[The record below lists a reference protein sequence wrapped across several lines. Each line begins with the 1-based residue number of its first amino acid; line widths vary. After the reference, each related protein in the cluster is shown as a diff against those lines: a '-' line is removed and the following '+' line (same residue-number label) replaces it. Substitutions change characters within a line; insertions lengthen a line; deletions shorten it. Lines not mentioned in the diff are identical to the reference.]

1 LERFLMKNLFDS
13 EEYPT
18 FEPEVLVIGD
28 RWVWKRTD
36 IGSTYAPSSYALSY
50 NARLLGTGST
60 TFSITASESGTDY
73 IIEVGSSSTAS
84 RSVGIYAWNMYI
96 TRSSDSERIAL
107 DSGKFELKDNLA
119 TSSADP
125 RSHSAKM
132 VDYLEA
138 TAESLAQKLTTS
150 YSISDRSNTLKS
162 MDENQKLLNY
172 YRSVYNREIMK
183 DRALSGKR
191 TGQNI
196 LVRF

>member
-1 LERFLMKNLFDS
+1 MADLFDS
-13 EEYPT
+13 TNYPT
-18 FEPEVLVIGD
+18 TEPELLVIGD

-36 IGSTYAPSSYALSY
+36 LGSDYAPSSYALSY

-73 IIEVGSSSTAS
+73 IGEVGSSTTAS
-84 RSVGIYAWNMYI
+84 RVVGVYAWNLFI

-119 TSSADP
+119 TSSADQ

-138 TAESLAQKLTTS
+138 TLEELAQKLTTA
-150 YSISDRSNTLKS
+150 YSVSD
-162 MDENQKLLNY
+162 
-172 YRSVYNREIMK
+172 
-183 DRALSGKR
+183 
-191 TGQNI
+191 
-196 LVRF
+196 

>member
-1 LERFLMKNLFDS
+1 MADLFDS
-13 EEYPT
+13 TNYPT
-18 FEPEVLVIGD
+18 TEPETLVIGD

-36 IGSTYAPSSYALSY
+36 IGGTYAPSSYALTY

-73 IIEVGSSSTAS
+73 IVEVASSTTAS
-84 RSVGIYAWNMYI
+84 RSVGVYAWNMYI

-107 DSGKFELKDNLA
+107 DSGKFEVKDNLA
-119 TSSADP
+119 TSSADQ

-138 TAESLAQKLTTS
+138 TQESLAQKLTTA
-150 YSISDRSNTLKS
+150 YSISDRSNTLRS
-162 MDENQKLLNY
+162 MDEVSTQLNF
-172 YRSVYNREIMK
+172 YRAKYDREIMK
-183 DRALSGKR
+183 DRAKSGRR

>member
-1 LERFLMKNLFDS
+1 MADLFDS
-13 EEYPT
+13 TNYPT
-18 FEPEVLVIGD
+18 TEPQVLVVGD

-50 NARLLGTGST
+50 RARLLGAGST
-60 TFSITASESGTDY
+60 NFSFVASESGTEY
-73 IIEVGSSSTAS
+73 IIEISSSTTANYTS
-84 RSVGIYAWNMYI
+84 GTYSWNMYI

-107 DSGKFELKDNLA
+107 DSGKFEVKTNLV
-119 TSSADP
+119 TSEADP
-125 RSHSAKM
+125 RSHNAKM

-162 MDENQKLLNY
+162 MEENQTLLNY
-172 YRSVYNREIMK
+172 YRSVYNREVMK

>member
-1 LERFLMKNLFDS
+1 MANLFDS
-13 EEYPT
+13 SEYPT
-18 FEPEVLVIGD
+18 TEPEVLVIGD

-36 IGSTYAPSSYALSY
+36 VGTDYAPSSYALSY

-60 TFSITASESGTDY
+60 TFSITASESGTDD
-73 IIEVGSSSTAS
+73 IVEVGSSTTSS
-84 RSVGIYAWNMYI
+84 RSVGVYAWNMYI

-107 DSGKFELKDNLA
+107 DSGKFEVKDNLA

-138 TAESLAQKLTTS
+138 TAESLAQKLTTA
-150 YSISDRSNTLKS
+150 YSIADRSNTLKS
-162 MDENQKLLNY
+162 MEENQNLLNY
-172 YRSVYNREIMK
+172 YRTVYNREVMK
-183 DRALSGKR
+183 DRALSGKK
-191 TGQNI
+191 TGQTI

>member
-1 LERFLMKNLFDS
+1 MADLFDS
-13 EEYPT
+13 TNYPT
-18 FEPEVLVIGD
+18 TEPELLVVGD

-36 IGSTYAPSSYALSY
+36 IGTDYAPSSYALSY

-60 TFSITASESGTDY
+60 TFSITASESGTEY
-73 IIEVGSSSTAS
+73 IIEVASSTTSS
-84 RSVGIYAWNMYI
+84 RTVGVYAWNAYI

-119 TSSADP
+119 TSSADQ
-125 RSHSAKM
+125 RTHAAKM

-138 TAESLAQKLTTS
+138 TQESLAQKLTSS
-150 YSISDRSNTLKS
+150 YSITDRSNTLRS
-162 MDENQKLLNY
+162 MDEVSVQLNY
-172 YRSVYNREIMK
+172 YRAVYNRESMK
-183 DRALSGKR
+183 DRAKSGRR

>member
-1 LERFLMKNLFDS
+1 MANYFDS
-13 EEYPT
+13 TNYPT
-18 FEPEVLVIGD
+18 TEPELLVIGD

-36 IGSTYAPSSYALSY
+36 IGTDYAPSSYALSY

-60 TFSITASESGTDY
+60 TFSITASESGTEY
-73 IIEVGSSSTAS
+73 IVEVASSTTSS
-84 RSVGIYAWNMYI
+84 RTVGVYAWNMYI

-119 TSSADP
+119 TSSADQ
-125 RSHSAKM
+125 RTHAAKM

-138 TAESLAQKLTTS
+138 TQESLAQKLTSS
-150 YSISDRSNTLKS
+150 YSITDRSNTLRS
-162 MDENQKLLNY
+162 MDEVSVQLNY
-172 YRSVYNREIMK
+172 YRTVYNRESMK
-183 DRALSGKR
+183 DRAKSGRR

>member
-1 LERFLMKNLFDS
+1 MADLFDS
-13 EEYPT
+13 TNYPT
-18 FEPEVLVIGD
+18 TEPELLVVGD

-36 IGSTYAPSSYALSY
+36 IGTDYAPSSYALTY

-73 IIEVGSSSTAS
+73 IIEVASSTTSS
-84 RSVGIYAWNMYI
+84 RSVGVYAWNMYI

-119 TSSADP
+119 TSSADQ
-125 RSHSAKM
+125 RTHAAKM

-138 TAESLAQKLTTS
+138 TQESLAQKLTSS
-150 YSISDRSNTLKS
+150 YSITDRSNTLRS
-162 MDENQKLLNY
+162 MDEISAQLNY
-172 YRSVYNREIMK
+172 YKAVFNREIMK
-183 DRALSGKR
+183 DRAKSGRR

>member
-1 LERFLMKNLFDS
+1 MADLFDS
-13 EEYPT
+13 TNYPT
-18 FEPEVLVIGD
+18 TEPELLVIGD

-36 IGSTYAPSSYALSY
+36 IGTDYAPSSYALTY

-73 IIEVGSSSTAS
+73 IVEVASSTTSS
-84 RSVGIYAWNMYI
+84 RTVGVYAWNMFI

-119 TSSADP
+119 TSSADQ
-125 RSHSAKM
+125 RTHAAKM

-138 TAESLAQKLTTS
+138 TQESLAQKLTSS
-150 YSISDRSNTLKS
+150 YSITDRSNTLRS
-162 MDENQKLLNY
+162 MDEVSVQLNY
-172 YRSVYNREIMK
+172 YRAVYNRESMK
-183 DRALSGKR
+183 DRAKSGRR